1 MDQACRNA
9 SGLYQNSLLLSQ
21 AWVISDCNVA
31 LVWPWLSVL
40 MELMAHT
47 NLYMPITV
55 ALQPCGMTVVE
66 FCTLFYL
73 YFFGYI
79 TGMWAL
85 NAYIRKE
92 DKLQI
97 NNLNFQ
103 FRKPEKEG

>member
-1 MDQACRNA
+1 MDQACRDA
-9 SGLYQNSLLLSQ
+9 SGLYQNSLLLSH
-21 AWVISDCNVA
+21 AWVISDRNVA

-47 NLYMPITV
+47 NLYTPITV

-79 TGMWAL
+79 TGMWDLSSQTRDQTHAPC
-85 NAYIRKE
+85 IGSS
-92 DKLQI
+92 DS
-97 NNLNFQ
+97 
-103 FRKPEKEG
+103 